1 MRISR
6 VILFLVLVL
15 HGQTVEL
22 IVHEDKN
29 STIMAAQ
36 MVEMYLDSLLITEE
50 SLNHSYILSSFKGDP
65 PKTVAYTKIKE
76 AIAIDT
82 IIVLGLSLIHI

>member
-6 VILFLVLVL
+6 VILFLVLGL

-29 STIMAAQ
+29 PTIIAAQ
-36 MVEMYLDSLLITEE
+36 MVEMYLDSLLTTDE
-50 SLNHSYILSSFKGDP
+50 SLNHSYVLASLMERSP
-65 PKTVAYTKIKE
+65 PE
-76 AIAIDT
+76 
-82 IIVLGLSLIHI
+82 

>member
-29 STIMAAQ
+29 PTIIAAQ
-36 MVEMYLDSLLITEE
+36 MVEMYLDSLRTTE
-50 SLNHSYILSSFKGDP
+50 
-65 PKTVAYTKIKE
+65 
-76 AIAIDT
+76 
-82 IIVLGLSLIHI
+82 